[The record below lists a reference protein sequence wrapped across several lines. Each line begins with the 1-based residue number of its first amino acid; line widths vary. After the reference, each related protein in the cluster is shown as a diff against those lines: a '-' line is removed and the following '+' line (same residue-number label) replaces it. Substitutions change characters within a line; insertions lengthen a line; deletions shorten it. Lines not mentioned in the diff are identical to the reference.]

1 MTEHDPLHDLWA
13 SDQGEKFTMSITD
26 LSARSDHFQARIKRR
41 NVIEY
46 LAAALVVGIFG
57 WMAVIVPVLSIKIG
71 ALMIALAAIYVSWQL
86 NRVASVSDEDA
97 PADTLVHTH
106 RRALVR
112 QRDALQS
119 VWRWYLLPFVPGMLV
134 FVIGTSI
141 ETGESLPRWAAVT
154 SSLVSLG
161 FVTAVFV
168 GVWVMNAHAARKLDQ
183 EISALEDV
191 TLVD

>member
-1 MTEHDPLHDLWA
+1 MTEHDPLRDLWA

-71 ALMIALAAIYVSWQL
+71 AVMIALAAIYVSWQL
-86 NRVASVSDEDA
+86 NRVASVSVHDA

-134 FVIGTSI
+134 FVIGISI
-141 ETGESLPRWAAVT
+141 ETGESLPLWAAVI
-154 SSLVSLG
+154 SSLVSLS

-168 GVWVMNAHAARKLDQ
+168 GVWAMNAHAARKLDQ